1 MGWASSHSRK
11 IGRYAWLIRPCITR
25 ETRAS
30 SLVVDSGP
38 CYHPLQ
44 ISENQ
49 SEVLHLF
56 RWYTHTHAYAGTH
69 KHERPHTHTK
79 HTRYSCC
86 LFQSFQQARNKG
98 RIGFTVTKQD
108 VGKLQSAGEV
118 FGKGGPCDAEVT
130 GGGALDFPDE
140 RAYDICVCP
149 ALPPWCFF
157 GLAFGAS
164 FQMRLINLC
173 SNLCIYERI
182 YTAATTFGDC
192 SQVGSGNV
200 YCQNTSNSHGIASC
214 RLLAQEDKEVGIW
227 STACNG
233 IMISN
238 GVVPFSCKLLSSRM
252 CWKKCLQKTLI
263 KGN

>member
-1 MGWASSHSRK
+1 MHMPAHTNTN
-11 IGRYAWLIRPCITR
+11 A
-25 ETRAS
+25 
-30 SLVVDSGP
+30 
-38 CYHPLQ
+38 H
-44 ISENQ
+44 
-49 SEVLHLF
+49 
-56 RWYTHTHAYAGTH
+56 THTH
-69 KHERPHTHTK
+69 KTHTVFLLSVSELSASK
-79 HTRYSCC
+79 EQGKGWIYCD
-86 LFQSFQQARNKG
+86 QARRRKTAK
-98 RIGFTVTKQD
+98 RWR
-108 VGKLQSAGEV
+108 S
-118 FGKGGPCDAEVT
+118 CDAEVT

-200 YCQNTSNSHGIASC
+200 CCQNTSNSHGIASC